1 MRKRSILTIITL
13 AALELGVMTAVTQV
27 NQPTVSAQSR
37 KATVVYNMKNPT
49 IRLKVTK
56 GNIWSNSSLTK
67 VKYHAQNYK
76 KDIFYSS
83 RHATIKAT
91 NGKKRNYWLI
101 SNKSGSVKGWIWA
114 GNTKK
119 IDDTAHVV
127 ISSGWRTYGQKAKP
141 TKTAKDDT
149 TQKQTHDF
157 SLNDYRESFLKYLNQ
172 ERNKRNLAPVKIDD
186 RLEQLAQ
193 QRAEEM
199 KKRMSHYDSDGTY
212 IAMKEAPSFG
222 ITNFVSECLGG
233 DSLNSTTGEAYWTGV
248 DASAKDLVNG
258 YINHDEASNNGHKDA
273 FLDPNHTLIG
283 IGANYDKSTD
293 TVHEASELS
302 Y

>member
-13 AALELGVMTAVTQV
+13 AALELGIMTAVTQV

-37 KATVVYNMKNPT
+37 KATLVYNMKNPT

-76 KDIFYSS
+76 KDVFYSS

-119 IDDTAHVV
+119 IDDTSHVV
-127 ISSGWRTYGQKAKP
+127 INSGWRTYGQKAKP
-141 TKTAKDDT
+141 TKTAEDDT

-157 SLNDYRESFLKYLNQ
+157 SLNEYRESFLKYLNQ
-172 ERNKRNLAPVKIDD
+172 ERSDRNLAPVSIDD
-186 RLEQLAQ
+186 KLAQLAQ

-199 KKRMSHYDSDGTY
+199 KTNPSHYDSNGNI
-212 IAMKEAPSFG
+212 IALKEASELG
-222 ITNFVSECLGG
+222 ITNLAGECLGG
-233 DSLNSTTGEAYWTGV
+233 ASLNSTTGEKAWTGV
-248 DASAKDLVNG
+248 DASAKYLVNK
-258 YINHDEASNNGHKDA
+258 YVNDDAASNNGHRDIFMNPENK
-273 FLDPNHTLIG
+273 TVG
-283 IGANYDKSTD
+283 IGVTYDKSTD
-293 TVHEASELS
+293 TIQEASELGR
-302 Y
+302 